1 MKIKT
6 LLLFLFLIL
15 GIKQTA
21 LADSPL
27 TSTAISEAYATDKMV
42 VLAGKTKGLL
52 TIELMKFLNSRS
64 SPIAVKIAVIN
75 KIGWSFEGQ
84 NNAGLFWEYL
94 QKNNKYKDETDFIKK
109 ADANLLICFA
119 YLKALD
125 NYFDVSEALELAK
138 KAVEKDK
145 KKSYTINI
153 VAALIRAQKA
163 MDTDWCEAYKNT
175 DKVRNKKSLVKDL
188 NENAI
193 FIIFEY
199 MDLYKDYCN

>member
-27 TSTAISEAYATDKMV
+27 TSTAISEAYATEKMV
-42 VLAGKTKGLL
+42 IAAGKTEGVL
-52 TIELMKFLNSRS
+52 TKELMKFLNSKS

-75 KIGWSFEGQ
+75 KLGWSFEGQ
-84 NNAGLFWEYL
+84 NNAGIFWEYL
-94 QKNNKYKDETDFIKK
+94 QKNNKYKDEADFLKK
-109 ADANLLICFA
+109 ADADLLICFA
-119 YLKALD
+119 YMKALD
-125 NYFDVSEALELAK
+125 NYFDVNDALKIAQEA
-138 KAVEKDK
+138 VSKDK
-145 KKSYTINI
+145 KKSYAVNI
-153 VAALIRAQKA
+153 IAALIEAQKA
-163 MDTDWCEAYKNT
+163 MDTDWCEVYKTT
-175 DKVRNKKSLVKDL
+175 DKVRNEKSLVKDL

-199 MDLYKDYCN
+199 MDLYKDHCN